1 MNTIKRLKTTEF
13 HLMKSR
19 NFFRASPLLI
29 IAVFLFGIAAKES
42 EIGAKSANDIARRLE
57 NGEVCSNYID
67 IIFGEKT
74 TYSGG
79 FTNFDIHNKGI
90 SDIYVNGI
98 RYGPTDKIT
107 IPANLC
113 FKLCFDDTITSLSE
127 FFNSNKDNN
136 LKNMKSVDLSHFDS
150 SSITSVRNMFKDCT
164 SLESINFANFKTTIQ
179 NKNNF
184 NNILS
189 GSFENLTFI
198 DVNDATKDFIDAINQ
213 NQIIQKNHIEVCD
226 NRQCQREQS
235 CPIIKPEII
244 PTTQPTVVNIL

>member
-74 TYSGG
+74 KYSGG
-79 FTNFDIHNKGI
+79 FTNFKIHNNGI

-98 RYGPTDKIT
+98 RYGPTDPIT

-113 FKLCFDDTITSLSE
+113 FKLCFDNTITSLSE
-127 FFNSNKDNN
+127 FFKSNKDNN

-150 SSITSVRNMFKDCT
+150 SSITSVKNMFQECT
-164 SLESINFANFKTTIQ
+164 SLESINFANFKPNIK
-179 NKNNF
+179 NKNNY

-189 GSFENLTFI
+189 GSFENLKFI
-198 DVNDATKDFIDAINQ
+198 DVNDATKNFIDVLNK
-213 NQIIQKNHIEVCD
+213 II
-226 NRQCQREQS
+226 
-235 CPIIKPEII
+235 
-244 PTTQPTVVNIL
+244 

>member
-98 RYGPTDKIT
+98 RYGPTDPIT

-113 FKLCFDDTITSLSE
+113 FKLCFDNTITSLSE
-127 FFNSNKDNN
+127 FFKSNKDNN

-150 SSITSVRNMFKDCT
+150 SSITSVRNIFKDCT
-164 SLESINFANFKTTIQ
+164 SLESINFANFKPNIK
-179 NKNNF
+179 NKNNY

-189 GSFENLTFI
+189 GSLENLTFI
-198 DVNDATKDFIDAINQ
+198 DVNDATNSFIKVIE
-213 NQIIQKNHIEVCD
+213 QIASKKKIQ
-226 NRQCQREQS
+226 
-235 CPIIKPEII
+235 
-244 PTTQPTVVNIL
+244 

>member
-1 MNTIKRLKTTEF
+1 MNTIKQLKTTEF

-29 IAVFLFGIAAKES
+29 ITVFLFGIAAKES

-79 FTNFDIHNKGI
+79 FANIDIHKNGI

-98 RYGPTDKIT
+98 RYGPTDPIT

-113 FKLCFDDTITSLSE
+113 FKLCFDNTITSLSE
-127 FFNSNKDNN
+127 FFNSKKDNN

-150 SSITSVRNMFKDCT
+150 TPITSVSD
-164 SLESINFANFKTTIQ
+164 
-179 NKNNF
+179 
-184 NNILS
+184 ILRIV
-189 GSFENLTFI
+189 L
-198 DVNDATKDFIDAINQ
+198 
-213 NQIIQKNHIEVCD
+213 H
-226 NRQCQREQS
+226 
-235 CPIIKPEII
+235 
-244 PTTQPTVVNIL
+244 